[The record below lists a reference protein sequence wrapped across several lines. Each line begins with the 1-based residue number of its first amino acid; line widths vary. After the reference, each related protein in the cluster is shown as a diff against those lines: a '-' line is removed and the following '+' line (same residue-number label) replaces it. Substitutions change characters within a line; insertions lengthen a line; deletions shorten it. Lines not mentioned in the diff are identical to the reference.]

1 MSNIY
6 NLPSADDIKN
16 AYKPNEEIDVSFL
29 IYDHDIPESPFMSLM
44 VKAMQSFAEVNE
56 MSVFELYAGLG
67 TQLMLAEGLID
78 FEGDDDET

>member
-6 NLPSADDIKN
+6 NLPSADDIRKSVH
-16 AYKPNEEIDVSFL
+16 PDEEDYPHLV
-29 IYDHDIPESPFMSLM
+29 YDNDIPDVPFMSLM
-44 VKAMQSFAEVNE
+44 VSALREFARVNN
-56 MSVFELYAGLG
+56 MTVFEAYCGLG